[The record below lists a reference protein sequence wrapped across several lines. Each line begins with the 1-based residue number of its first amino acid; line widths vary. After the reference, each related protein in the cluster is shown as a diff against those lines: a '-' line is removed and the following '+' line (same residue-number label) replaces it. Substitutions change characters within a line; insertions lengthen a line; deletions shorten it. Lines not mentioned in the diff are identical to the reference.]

1 MLGKKITS
9 FVVLEQNVLV
19 PISHRLHNARGSGE
33 LDRGTR
39 NKEQCLK
46 AGCQH
51 PKAEPVHP
59 ETWSNSNHDNPEVS
73 QLLLGVN
80 YRQLGGVGDLNIVAN
95 VNGGCACFCIY
106 SSPAGLE

>member
-39 NKEQCLK
+39 NKEQG
-46 AGCQH
+46 A
-51 PKAEPVHP
+51 VP
-59 ETWSNSNHDNPEVS
+59 ESRVPAPQS
-73 QLLLGVN
+73 
-80 YRQLGGVGDLNIVAN
+80 RA
-95 VNGGCACFCIY
+95 
-106 SSPAGLE
+106 SSPRDVVKLKS

>member
-39 NKEQCLK
+39 SKEQCPK

-59 ETWSNSNHDNPEVS
+59 EARSNPIMATLRCPNCCWV
-73 QLLLGVN
+73 L
-80 YRQLGGVGDLNIVAN
+80 IIAN
-95 VNGGCACFCIY
+95 
-106 SSPAGLE
+106 